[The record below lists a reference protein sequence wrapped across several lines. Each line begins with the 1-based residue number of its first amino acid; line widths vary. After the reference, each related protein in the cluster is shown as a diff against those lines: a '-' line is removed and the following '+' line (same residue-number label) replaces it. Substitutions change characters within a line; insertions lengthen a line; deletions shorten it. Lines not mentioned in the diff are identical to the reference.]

1 MYAKTKKIVRQYIG
15 KDIKD
20 FMPLPNLVDIQLSSY
35 ESFIQRERLSKGE
48 EPLNQGLQEVFTSTF
63 PITNQD
69 ESMTLE
75 FESYSLDFD
84 NIKNSEIEC
93 KKKGITYNV
102 PLKANISLILNESG
116 TIMQKEI
123 YMGDVPL
130 MTDRGTFIVNG
141 AERVVVSQIHR
152 SP

>member
-35 ESFIQRERLSKGE
+35 ESFIQRDRLSKGE
-48 EPLNQGLQEVFTSTF
+48 QPLNQGLQEVFTSTF

-75 FESYSLDFD
+75 FDSYSLDFE

-102 PLKANISLILNESG
+102 PLKANISLILN
-116 TIMQKEI
+116 Q
-123 YMGDVPL
+123 PL
-130 MTDRGTFIVNG
+130 ARRPPVNG
-141 AERVVVSQIHR
+141 YDPYAQPSDLICVS
-152 SP
+152 